1 MPYITQD
8 DRQEYNGATDELGLI
23 LDEHGYK
30 PGHVTYVLFM
40 ILARWFKNDP
50 CYNTIASIRGCLA
63 GLLSEL
69 DRRYFFPYED
79 KKIKENGDVDLTFN
93 TTVWEDAEPC
103 GLGGCVMCPEG
114 SLADKTLEAPELVD
128 PDDLDTRGGA

>member
-8 DRQEYNGATDELGLI
+8 DRQEFDGPTDELGLV
-23 LDEHGYK
+23 LDEHGYV

-40 ILARWFKNDP
+40 ILARWFKKDP

-79 KKIKENGDVDLTFN
+79 NKIKENGDVDLMFN
-93 TTVWEDAEPC
+93 TTVWGDAVPC
-103 GLGGCVMCPEG
+103 KYDECVRCNALPGTFHNE
-114 SLADKTLEAPELVD
+114 
-128 PDDLDTRGGA
+128 DTRGGA